1 MTVFAHVAGVPVEEA
16 ALSLAPASGL
26 LWLAARTWL
35 ANRLSGGRES
45 IANEERSL
53 A

>member
-1 MTVFAHVAGVPVEEA
+1 MTVIAHIAGVPVEET

-35 ANRLSGGRES
+35 AGQLRAGDTDEGTRDEP
-45 IANEERSL
+45 A
-53 A
+53 